1 MNAAKLEKVY
11 KGLCVVAIFKG
22 VLSKTPFSSFLRY
35 CALTD
40 GYEKHRAYA
49 DFVSEIYEEGG
60 NLTELVFRRVAED
73 ENVYVK
79 NKAKKIPLDPNI
91 ERQAEKELS
100 LFSLFGK
107 YFCTTLDK
115 LSAGLKYST
124 SYIFLKISAKYG

>member
-1 MNAAKLEKVY
+1 MNAAKIEKLY
-11 KGLCVVAIFKG
+11 TGLCFTTIFKG

-40 GYEKHRAYA
+40 GYEKRRAYA

-79 NKAKKIPLDPNI
+79 NKAKKIKNARNI
-91 ERQAEKELS
+91 
-100 LFSLFGK
+100 
-107 YFCTTLDK
+107 
-115 LSAGLKYST
+115 
-124 SYIFLKISAKYG
+124 YIP